1 MKFQTILNQG
11 LFIKRYK
18 RFLVKLRYKNRIIT
32 CHCPNPGSMMGLL
45 NKGNKVYFSKSN
57 NLKRKLPYTLE
68 IITNN
73 KTLVGINTMRTNT
86 LAKELLM
93 KKRIKKKFKYDE
105 IYSEIKTSHKTRLD
119 FALYKKKKII
129 GYVEVKNVTLS
140 RSNNKKGNNTAEFPD
155 SKTIRGSKHLKEL
168 IRLKRKG
175 FICIMLYI
183 IQRNDCKY
191 FSIADDID
199 YEYSK
204 NFIFAKNSGINML
217 AYNCLV
223 TNKSINIKEKIK
235 VKLQNDK

>member
-1 MKFQTILNQG
+1 M
-11 LFIKRYK
+11 
-18 RFLVKLRYKNRIIT
+18 
-32 CHCPNPGSMMGLL
+32 S
-45 NKGNKVYFSKSN
+45 
-57 NLKRKLPYTLE
+57 
-68 IITNN
+68 
-73 KTLVGINTMRTNT
+73 TNT

-105 IYSEIKTSHKTRLD
+105 IYSEIKTNHKTRLD

-183 IQRNDCKY
+183 IQD
-191 FSIADDID
+191 S
-199 YEYSK
+199 
-204 NFIFAKNSGINML
+204 
-217 AYNCLV
+217 
-223 TNKSINIKEKIK
+223 
-235 VKLQNDK
+235 